1 MPHKE
6 TQNQAWSHRPAIAAT
21 TQEAEAGRC
30 QVQGLPGPQSEV
42 KDSLVNLV
50 RPYLKDSGGCSQVVE
65 RMLQCPSSTVPL
77 DGQLWP
83 WVIALFCSLSTSH
96 LGAQVKACSAPNI
109 HIPHG
114 WGINTSHQSTHYR
127 RWVPGG
133 RRRDV
138 PLTHTK
144 SNALPDEMDI
154 NGMGR

>member
-1 MPHKE
+1 MPGSRL
-6 TQNQAWSHRPAIAAT
+6 AW
-21 TQEAEAGRC
+21 
-30 QVQGLPGPQSEV
+30 PQSEV

-114 WGINTSHQSTHYR
+114 WAST
-127 RWVPGG
+127 P
-133 RRRDV
+133 
-138 PLTHTK
+138 HTRVHTTD
-144 SNALPDEMDI
+144 AGFLEEED
-154 NGMGR
+154 GMYP